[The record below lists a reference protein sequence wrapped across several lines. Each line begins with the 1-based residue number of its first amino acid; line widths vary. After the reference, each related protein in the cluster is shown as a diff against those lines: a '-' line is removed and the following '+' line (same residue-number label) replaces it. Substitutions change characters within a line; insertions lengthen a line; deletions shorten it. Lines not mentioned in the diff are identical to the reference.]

1 MLPLAFC
8 PCALQTLLD
17 LLEAVGDQCAGEVDG
32 GRETPFSAFSRAQAP
47 TLLQL
52 KAARKGLVAQCE
64 EIKVLAAGTTCDIT
78 LLSRGGRPC
87 ARKRILKHTAYVKQ
101 GVTVAFAAE
110 RDLLARAETAR
121 AVLDGTLSATCD
133 GAVKLPEGL
142 TLSKLERVARLH
154 FAYVVHPRARTHART
169 QLLIRGL
176 PWQ

>member
-1 MLPLAFC
+1 LF
-8 PCALQTLLD
+8 QTLLD
-17 LLEAVGDQCAGEVDG
+17 LLEAVGDQCAGEVDAG
-32 GRETPFSAFSRAQAP
+32 GRETPFSAFSRAQSS

-87 ARKRILKHTAYVKQ
+87 ARKRIPKHMAHVKQ

-121 AVLDGTLSATCD
+121 AVLDGTLTTTPET
-133 GAVKLPEGL
+133 AVRLPEGL

-154 FAYVVHPRARTHART
+154 FAYVALTPICCVLADTCS
-169 QLLIRGL
+169 LFGL
-176 PWQ
+176 T